1 MTARKSALQKRKIPG
16 EVFSCS
22 TMQQWLLTSYTLTSS
37 GLLRLASF
45 IISSSGSCKVHQPRV
60 VFQHLEMIENETAV
74 NFKRLGT
81 QMKHLNI
88 DRPGLALI
96 FNQVML
102 NILDLKIL
110 EFLLKHS
117 TWAQWRLRYLHWG
130 PLHRPGR
137 GWLGRFSQLWWMVQ
151 RCLSWQL
158 AWFDQN
164 NFWYL
169 PWQASLS
176 G

>member
-16 EVFSCS
+16 EIFSCS

-88 DRPGLALI
+88 ERPGY
-96 FNQVML
+96 
-102 NILDLKIL
+102 LKIL

-117 TWAQWRLRYLHWG
+117 TWAQRRLRYLHWG

>member
-16 EVFSCS
+16 EIFSCS

-74 NFKRLGT
+74 NFKRLVT

-88 DRPGLALI
+88 ERPGY
-96 FNQVML
+96 
-102 NILDLKIL
+102 LKIL

-117 TWAQWRLRYLHWG
+117 TWAQRRLRYLHWG
-130 PLHRPGR
+130 PLHRPGG

-176 G
+176 V